1 MIRRLG
7 FFTMFLFL
15 LITAC
20 SVQTKAQV
28 RFNIFAPETKA
39 YPQVRTFFQ
48 TLDKDDAPLAGL
60 DSNDFDVFENGIKIP
75 NSALIK
81 KC

>member
-7 FFTMFLFL
+7 FFTMFFFLF
-15 LITAC
+15 ITAC

-39 YPQVRTFFQ
+39 YPQVRTFF
-48 TLDKDDAPLAGL
+48 
-60 DSNDFDVFENGIKIP
+60 SNIR
-75 NSALIK
+75 
-81 KC
+81 